1 MKSIIRYMAA
11 GFLLGILGLS
21 WACGGDSE
29 GDRAG
34 EDRPESAAAGSA
46 PDNALPLSSAPF
58 VSIFDSAGFEV
69 VYYAEFPSSSAGP
82 DGRLILYRSATGG
95 DDGGMVFVQ
104 ESGAR
109 YEWVW
114 HWYFEDLSPARFEK
128 VEINRDGLWDIR
140 LFTKGDGPRDFVQD
154 DTFTLPGAARS
165 DRIALNGRSSVTLP
179 GHPLWHCFDANHNT
193 AWTAS
198 LADGEPYIE
207 LMAPFGLAD
216 GILAVTAMRDDRP
229 ARCRVE
235 ADGKKVQDFELKP
248 TSKEQLV
255 KLETKAKTARRLR
268 IVFESR
274 HGDGDRVA
282 VAELSIK

>member
-1 MKSIIRYMAA
+1 MKTITRYMAA
-11 GFLLGILGLS
+11 GLLLGILGLT
-21 WACGGDSE
+21 WACGGDSD
-29 GDRAG
+29 GDRAA
-34 EDRPESAAAGSA
+34 EDRPESAVTGSV
-46 PDNALPLSSAPF
+46 PDNALPLTSAPF
-58 VSIFDSAGFEV
+58 VSVFDTAGFELA
-69 VYYAEFPSSSAGP
+69 YYAEFPSSSAGP

-114 HWYFEDLSPARFEK
+114 HWYFEDISPTRFEK

-140 LFTKGDGPRDFVQD
+140 LFARDDGPREFVQD
-154 DTFTLPGAARS
+154 ETFALPGAARS
-165 DRIALNGRSSVTLP
+165 DRIALNGRSSETVP

-193 AWTAS
+193 AWTAP

-207 LMAPFGLAD
+207 LRAPFGLAD
-216 GILAVTAMRDDRP
+216 GILAVTAMPDHRP
-229 ARCRVE
+229 ERCRVE
-235 ADGKKVQDFELKP
+235 ADGKRVQSFELEP

-255 KLETKAKTARRLR
+255 KLVEEAKTASRLR

-274 HGDGDRVA
+274 HGDGNRVA